1 MEEREGTVKRI
12 GILGGTFDPI
22 HYGHLITAQWAKEN
36 FFLDKVIFIPAGTPP
51 HKLNKTVLSVKYRYA
66 MTLLAT
72 IDVPYFEVSSMEMDR
87 EGPSYTIDTIKELSA
102 YYSSETEIFF
112 ITGADSILE
121 LHTWN
126 RYEELLKSCFFIAA
140 TREGYDTGKFLKRIK
155 EIQQKYGKR
164 IYTMEIPA
172 VGISSTELR
181 SRIQAGK
188 TVKYLIPSSV
198 EEYIKKHKLY

>member
-1 MEEREGTVKRI
+1 MKKQQEAPKKI

-36 FFLDKVIFIPAGTPP
+36 FALDKVIFIPAGMPP
-51 HKLNKTVLSVKYRYA
+51 HKTDKAVLSAKHRYQ

-72 IDVPYFEVSSMEMDR
+72 IDVPYFEVSSMEIHR

-102 YYSSETEIFF
+102 YYSSKTEIFF

-126 RYEELLKSCFFIAA
+126 RYEELLKSCHFIAA
-140 TREGYDTGKFLKRIK
+140 TRQGYDTKEFLKRIG

-164 IYTMEIPA
+164 IFNMEIPA

-198 EEYIKKHKLY
+198 EKYIKKYRLY